1 MSNKKQTA
9 VEYLIEKIQFSDFEI
24 YNFMKE
30 NGDFYQA
37 KAMEKEQIIKAFT
50 SAYLIGEDNIT
61 QEDARNEA
69 EQYYNETYTHS
80 INTVK

>member
-1 MSNKKQTA
+1 MKKTA
-9 VEYLIEKIQFSDFEI
+9 VEWLRQELLKRDMDISIKDLFE
-24 YNFMKE
+24 
-30 NGDFYQA
+30 QA
-37 KAMEKEQIIKAFT
+37 KEMGKEQIIKAFT